1 MVPGHVITLRGKGKT
16 LTKENRTVPVS
27 ESGPS
32 GLKGNLGVASIVMMV
47 VAAAAPLTVMAA
59 NSPLIIAMG
68 NGIAAPLDAAIA
80 TLIMYLFTA
89 GFIVM
94 SRYVT
99 NAGAFYAY
107 IQKGLGR
114 QVGLASATLAT
125 ASYTFIV
132 LALEAYLGYTLAELL
147 HNTLSISV
155 PWWVMSFVVVFVAG
169 FLGYRHIEMSSRF
182 LGVALVLE
190 VGVVLLADLVVLAT
204 KGTAVLDPAPFTLH
218 AALSGSPGLGLMFA
232 IYCFIGFEST
242 VIFRDE
248 ARNPEVTIPRAT
260 YIAVFGVGLFY
271 VISMWCEVAGIGLG
285 QTVQMANEHT
295 GDMYL
300 IFINTYMGKVASDIV
315 NVLLI
320 TSLFAC
326 ILAFHNVVVRYQFV
340 MARYNVLPS
349 VISRVHDTHESP
361 HMSSL
366 VQTGTSL
373 VGLIVL
379 VVLGLDPVT
388 QIYAWAATAG
398 TLGYMVILSMTCL
411 SILAFFNVRR
421 AGKGHVWHTLVAP
434 VGALGGLLL
443 CLGIAIANL
452 PTLIG
457 GDNASVAA
465 WGVGVLV
472 IVSFVVGYGAAGRLK
487 MKDPA
492 RFEALKELA

>member
-16 LTKENRTVPVS
+16 LIKENRTVPVS

-182 LGVALVLE
+182 LG
-190 VGVVLLADLVVLAT
+190 
-204 KGTAVLDPAPFTLH
+204 AV
-218 AALSGSPGLGLMFA
+218 S
-232 IYCFIGFEST
+232 Y
-242 VIFRDE
+242 
-248 ARNPEVTIPRAT
+248 
-260 YIAVFGVGLFY
+260 
-271 VISMWCEVAGIGLG
+271 
-285 QTVQMANEHT
+285 
-295 GDMYL
+295 
-300 IFINTYMGKVASDIV
+300 
-315 NVLLI
+315 
-320 TSLFAC
+320 
-326 ILAFHNVVVRYQFV
+326 
-340 MARYNVLPS
+340 
-349 VISRVHDTHESP
+349 TH
-361 HMSSL
+361 L
-366 VQTGTSL
+366 T
-373 VGLIVL
+373 
-379 VVLGLDPVT
+379 
-388 QIYAWAATAG
+388 
-398 TLGYMVILSMTCL
+398 
-411 SILAFFNVRR
+411 
-421 AGKGHVWHTLVAP
+421 
-434 VGALGGLLL
+434 
-443 CLGIAIANL
+443 L
-452 PTLIG
+452 PTIL
-457 GDNASVAA
+457 
-465 WGVGVLV
+465 LV
-472 IVSFVVGYGAAGRLK
+472 
-487 MKDPA
+487 
-492 RFEALKELA
+492 